1 MNESILSYR
10 TRGYAITG
18 RLNATESTKKDD
30 QTRYSSLFSVTV
42 ERLPRAR
49 DIREVYKTRILWSE
63 NYVAILDNCT
73 ITGTPEAFVPQK

>member
-1 MNESILSYR
+1 MQSR
-10 TRGYAITG
+10 

-49 DIREVYKTRILWSE
+49 DTREVYKTRILIRD
-63 NYVAILDNCT
+63 YVAILDNCT
-73 ITGTPEAFVPQK
+73 ITGTPEAFVSLK